1 VSVVLDVA
9 WLPTSLTSLKLTGM
23 TLSCTGNRT
32 YMEGRGAVYAAA
44 LLQVS
49 NEWAAGL
56 FVTCKHSSA
65 GGMLPHA
72 EQD

>member
-1 VSVVLDVA
+1 
-9 WLPTSLTSLKLTGM
+9 
-23 TLSCTGNRT
+23 
-32 YMEGRGAVYAAA
+32 MEGRGAVYAAA